1 MERIEINYEIERKKL
16 STKLDMLVGKFAEI
30 EDKERIKDEEK
41 LAKKLE
47 KQKNVQMLEDQKV
60 LEVQQMIID
69 QGHKFGVLQSD
80 FKDVLG

>member
-47 KQKNVQMLEDQKV
+47 KQKNLQMLEDQKF
-60 LEVQQMIID
+60 LEM
-69 QGHKFGVLQSD
+69 
-80 FKDVLG
+80 